1 MLRKLIA
8 YEMKAYG
15 RILVPIYIAL
25 LALAAIL
32 GLSLKFLPA
41 WTTQNVFFVFAVLLY
56 IILLLSVVVVTTLLA
71 INRYYGNLL
80 GREGYF
86 MFSLPVR
93 SSTLM
98 VSKTLSAMIWTAFG
112 TIVGFA
118 AVAMVSIVAFNGT
131 DYIEFKQALHMFYKE
146 IISPNIG
153 HVIFWI
159 AIMILVLVT
168 VIVRV
173 YAAVAI
179 GSQWSGHRLLGSV
192 LAYVGIKIV
201 ETIIASVISS
211 VDFLKNG
218 VEHLMWNSPADV
230 NGFTN
235 WRLQIV
241 VLAIIAVQIVI
252 YWVLAWYFTDRR
264 LNLE

>member
-1 MLRKLIA
+1 
-8 YEMKAYG
+8 MKKVESGSGFAAAWF
-15 RILVPIYIAL
+15 LSAAL
-25 LALAAIL
+25 LLLPLLVSSCSDETPPDNPGESDAA
-32 GLSLKFLPA
+32 SK
-41 WTTQNVFFVFAVLLY
+41 WETTVFPSNDAGER
-56 IILLLSVVVVTTLLA
+56 

-241 VLAIIAVQIVI
+241 VLAIIAIQIVI